1 MQVVNPSPIEIV
13 AAATPF
19 TVDVTDRFQVYHI
32 FVQAPVILLGNQSIA
47 IGGGTVPEGVQLTFV
62 FGGGGID
69 LNGNTFTIF
78 GVTITQEMLDAGFI
92 LIVYYDGTTYNTV
105 ININSNYPNS
115 IPTSALVDAASITTA
130 MANQHVQNTDQFIDF
145 GGPSQMSAAEIYNQ
159 IYKMICVP
167 LSWDAN
173 QVGALNK
180 VIMSGYGS
188 IANIHLIAN
197 TAFAAGDNCRVSFD
211 LNGAALTPA
220 SLIIPDASAQ
230 NYVTA
235 VPVIAGNTFVDGDE
249 LNCTTSIDGAGV
261 PGGYYGLL
269 TIRYTSI

>member
-1 MQVVNPSPIEIV
+1 MEPIHTYPIEIV
-13 AAATPF
+13 AAATPV
-19 TVDVTDRFQVYHI
+19 TIDVTDRYPLYRI
-32 FVQAPVILLGNQSIA
+32 FTQAAVILLGNQSIA
-47 IGGGTVPEGVQLTFV
+47 IGGGTIPEGVQLTFI
-62 FGGGGID
+62 FGGGNID

-115 IPTSALVDAASITTA
+115 IPTSALVDATSITTA
-130 MANQHVQNTDQFIDF
+130 MADQHVQDTDQFIDF
-145 GGPSQMSAAEIYNQ
+145 GGPSQMSAAEIRNQ
-159 IYKMICVP
+159 IYKTICIP

-180 VIMSGYGS
+180 IVMSGFGI

-197 TAFAAGDNCRVSFD
+197 TAFAAGDNCRVNFD
-211 LNGAALTPA
+211 LNGAVLTPK

-249 LNCTTSIDGAGV
+249 LNCTTSIDGVGV
-261 PGGYYGLL
+261 PGAYYGLL

>member
-1 MQVVNPSPIEIV
+1 MQVINASPIEIV

-19 TVDVTDRFQVYHI
+19 TVDVTDRYQAYTI
-32 FVQAPVILLGNQSIA
+32 YVQAPVILLGNQSIA
-47 IGGGTVPEGVQLTFV
+47 IGGGTVPEGVQLTFI
-62 FGGGGID
+62 FGGGNID

-115 IPTSALVDAASITTA
+115 IPTSALVDATSITSA
-130 MANQHVQNTDQFIDF
+130 MADQHVQGTDLGLDT
-145 GGPSQMSAAEIYNQ
+145 GGAHPVTAQQAENSL
-159 IYKMICVP
+159 YKMICIP
-167 LSWDAN
+167 LSWDATK
-173 QVGALNK
+173 VGALNK
-180 VIMSGYGS
+180 VILSGYGN

-197 TAFAAGDNCRVSFD
+197 TAFAAGDNCRVNFD
-211 LNGAALTPA
+211 INGTALTPA

-235 VPVIAGNTFVDGDE
+235 VPVMAGGDFVDGDE

-261 PGGYYGLL
+261 AGDYWGLL
-269 TIRYTSI
+269 TIRYTAF